1 MGIAPFASDF
11 IPVQEFDETTFT
23 DVEEAALGYF
33 FDPPQEWAVI
43 DDCGQFPCTGPKN
56 TIFSFKNT
64 KFDGKL
70 DKPSFA
76 APKFQMIP
84 YTNGFSEFVE
94 GCKKQTAMN
103 LFTC

>member
-43 DDCGQFPCTGPKN
+43 DDCG
-56 TIFSFKNT
+56 
-64 KFDGKL
+64 
-70 DKPSFA
+70 
-76 APKFQMIP
+76 
-84 YTNGFSEFVE
+84 
-94 GCKKQTAMN
+94 
-103 LFTC
+103 